1 MPERPVPTVSVC
13 MLAYQHG
20 PFIGAAI
27 RSALEQE
34 GPPLEVVV
42 ADDGSTDGTYEEVQS
57 VRDADGTGRV
67 VLLPRRPNGGL
78 AGIAENGNRA
88 LRACRGKY
96 VAFLDGDDMFLPGK
110 VAKQVAWLEADA
122 RRVLCGHDVEVFDSA
137 SGARM
142 YLGSEMTPLRRGV
155 GAAPLV
161 RDGVPFA
168 TAATMV
174 RRDALPVHLFESR
187 LRIVLDWLLWIEA
200 LAAGGEWGYV
210 DGVLAR
216 YRRHGGNIT
225 SRNPAVS
232 AEDQLVTLALV
243 ESRFPALVRDVGVGR
258 GRVLYGLGIGAAQRG
273 DAGTARRYWREAMA
287 HGWPVKSALRLA
299 ASYAGH
305 LPAQAR

>member
-1 MPERPVPTVSVC
+1 
-13 MLAYQHG
+13 MLAYQHR
-20 PFIGAAI
+20 PFIAAAI
-27 RSALEQE
+27 RSALDQA
-34 GPPLEVVV
+34 GPPVEVVV
-42 ADDGSTDGTYEEVQS
+42 ADDGSTDGTYEEVEA
-57 VRDADGTGRV
+57 VREADGTGRV
-67 VLLPRRPNGGL
+67 VLLPRRANGGL

-88 LRACRGKY
+88 LRACRGRY

-110 VAKQVAWLEADA
+110 LAKQVAWLDADE

-137 SGARM
+137 TGARM
-142 YLGSEMTPLRRGV
+142 YLGSAMTPMRRGR
-155 GAAPLV
+155 GATALV

-174 RRDALPVHLFESR
+174 RRAALPGHLFESR
-187 LRIVLDWLLWIEA
+187 LRIVLDWLLWIET
-200 LAAGGEWGYV
+200 LAAGGEWGHV

-243 ESRFPALVRDVGVGR
+243 DARFPALGRAVRAGR
-258 GRVLYGLGIGAAQRG
+258 GRVLYGLGIEAARRGEAGA
-273 DAGTARRYWREAMA
+273 ARRYWRAAMRD
-287 HGWPVKSALRLA
+287 GWPIKSALRLA

-305 LPAQAR
+305 TPPVAGAT